1 MRKLNVYI
9 FHIFFNS
16 DCNVLDNGCIYI
28 YIYIYIY
35 LYHKKFEH
43 NARCH
48 WLKAKL
54 KLSRRLPTMSDLFR
68 DLSLAF
74 FVN

>member
-28 YIYIYIY
+28 YLY

>member
-1 MRKLNVYI
+1 MCIYFIYFLIQIATFWTTGVY
-9 FHIFFNS
+9 
-16 DCNVLDNGCIYI
+16 IYI
-28 YIYIYIY
+28 YIYIYLY